1 MRKAQKEQIE
11 SFLKLLGR
19 AHEEIKKAI
28 ASGNKE
34 VALDLLGQCQ
44 DGAIQIGEMIEH
56 LEGENFATIPL
67 LEAYC
72 EVVYQIYESLQKNPG
87 INASKTY
94 KGLQR
99 SLHAIKNSVK
109 NEINIRQEAVFL
121 PYKASMWDSLESIWQ
136 AAEED
141 PDCDA
146 YVIPIPYYD
155 KNPDGSFKEMHYEG
169 DLYPDYVPITD
180 YQDYDFAEHCPDM
193 IFIHN
198 PYDECNYVTSV
209 HPFFYSKNL
218 KQYTEKLIYVPYF
231 VLDEIDPE
239 NKEAIKGIQH
249 FCTVPGVLYADQVV
263 VQSED
268 MKKIYVNVL
277 TEYSKGSKA
286 NRRYWEEKILGLG
299 SPKIDKVLST
309 RKEEIEIPNEWKKI
323 IEREDRSWKK
333 IIFYNTSVTAFLEHE
348 EKYLEKMRD
357 VFSVFK
363 ENIDEVALLWRP
375 HPLMQAT
382 IESMRPELWAE
393 YRELV
398 AEYQAEGWGI
408 YDDTAELERAIMVCD
423 GYYGD
428 PSSVVKLCEEA
439 GKSILLQDVDA
450 EYLRKP
456 FFYDCIWNEK
466 ELIYPLIN
474 YNALGKTDIS
484 SGVTTVISE
493 IEEKNK
499 FLLYIG
505 AYKWKDYIILSSY
518 QAKAALTFYNY
529 KLDKWSYIPVEEEK
543 KNWLNFREE
552 NVFEHDDFLYIF
564 PYPFVILKV
573 DIQKKK
579 IEYIFYPDRNPSDDI
594 RGEIVKVEEKIYIP
608 MKHNNILY
616 KFDLET
622 EQIEIV
628 TINTELKGIDTLCF
642 TGNLFWMTGIGKMIC
657 SWDESRN
664 ISTSYQNFPEGFGKF
679 TEREGEEGWW
689 FTQSK
694 VYNDSVYFVPSY
706 ANMLIRLDINTL
718 EMKEVYI
725 ADEEEDEN
733 SIKKRG
739 RCHVLKYGM
748 GKQKNALLLLLSAKN
763 KNLILID
770 LNTEEVKKV
779 ESQMQ
784 GNAGNYFIND
794 MKNIVYEGNVEI
806 KYWLENIRSS
816 QNFVNQL
823 DENKTVG
830 KIILYQISLK

>member
-56 LEGENFATIPL
+56 LEGENFAAIPL

-141 PDCDA
+141 PNCDA

-239 NKEAIKGIQH
+239 NKEAVEGIQH

-286 NRRYWEEKILGLG
+286 NRKYWEEKILGLG

-309 RKEEIEIPNEWKKI
+309 RKEEIEIPNEWKEI
-323 IEREDRSWKK
+323 IEREDGSWKK

-363 ENIDEVALLWRP
+363 ENVDEVALLWRP

-382 IESMRPELWAE
+382 IESMRPELWRE

-408 YDDTAELERAIMVCD
+408 YDDTAELERAITVCD

-439 GKSILLQDVDA
+439 GKPVLLQEMDA
-450 EYLRKP
+450 EYFQKP
-456 FFYDCIWNEK
+456 FFYDCIWNDE
-466 ELIYPLIN
+466 ELIYPLAN
-474 YNALGKTDIS
+474 YNALCKTDIYT
-484 SGVTTVISE
+484 GKTVIISCAD
-493 IEEKNK
+493 EENK
-499 FLLYIG
+499 ALLYVG
-505 AYKWKDYIILSSY
+505 VYKWDDSIVLSSY
-518 QAKAALTFYNY
+518 KARSAVAFYNFN
-529 KLDKWSYIPVEEEK
+529 LDEWFYIPVDENK
-543 KNWLNFREE
+543 KDWLNFREE
-552 NVFEHDDFLYIF
+552 DVFEYGGYLYIF
-564 PYPFVILKV
+564 PYSFVVLKI
-573 DIQKKK
+573 DIQEK
-579 IEYIFYPDRNPSDDI
+579 YIQYIYYPNCNSEEDV
-594 RGEIVKVEEKIYIP
+594 RGEIVRVGKKIYVP
-608 MKHNNILY
+608 MKHKNILY

-622 EQIEIV
+622 EQIEVVI
-628 TINTELKGIDTLCF
+628 INTELKGIDTLCF
-642 TGNLFWMTGIGKMIC
+642 AGNLFWMTGIGKMIC
-657 SWDESRN
+657 SWDESQN
-664 ISTSYQNFPEGFGKF
+664 KSNSYQNFPENFEKF
-679 TEREGEEGWW
+679 TERKGEEGWW
-689 FTQSK
+689 FAHSR
-694 VYNDSVYFVPSY
+694 VYKNFIYFIPSY
-706 ANMLIRLDINTL
+706 ANMLIKMNIQTL
-718 EMKEVYI
+718 EMKKTFI
-725 ADEEEDEN
+725 ADEEEDQE
-733 SIKKRG
+733 SIKRRG
-739 RCHVLKYGM
+739 RVHIPKYEM
-748 GKQKNALLLLLSAKN
+748 IKQKNNLLMLLSVKN
-763 KNLILID
+763 KNLIFID
-770 LNTEEVKKV
+770 LDTEKVKKV
-779 ESQMQ
+779 EFKMQ
-784 GNAGNYFIND
+784 YKDGINIFD
-794 MKNIVYEGNVEI
+794 KKKTLNESMLTILYWLDNICLQEKFGKNIKDLKKTTGNLIFYKCIE
-806 KYWLENIRSS
+806 
-816 QNFVNQL
+816 F
-823 DENKTVG
+823 
-830 KIILYQISLK
+830 